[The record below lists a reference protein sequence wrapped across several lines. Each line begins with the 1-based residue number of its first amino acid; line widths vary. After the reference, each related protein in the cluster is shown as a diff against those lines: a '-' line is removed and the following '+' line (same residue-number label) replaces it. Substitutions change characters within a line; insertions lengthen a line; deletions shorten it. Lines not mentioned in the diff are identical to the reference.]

1 MFKAPT
7 GAGMPSLAT
16 MLDDIP
22 APPEK
27 IARHLGISLKTLQ
40 RYRKAESAPRAV
52 MLALFWETRWGRQW
66 AHADADYW
74 ATIHAGMARAL
85 ERKNNELRKQIGQLE
100 QELAYAGAA
109 GVAANLPIWNVG

>member
-1 MFKAPT
+1 MFQAPSM
-7 GAGMPSLAT
+7 AGLPSLKT

-40 RYRKAESAPRAV
+40 RYIKAEGAPRAV

-66 AHADADYW
+66 ASVNADYW
-74 ATIHAGMARAL
+74 ATVNAGMARAL

-100 QELAYAGAA
+100 RELAYAGGAT
-109 GVAANLPIWNVG
+109 AANLPIWQVG